1 MRIWIKKMIL
11 VSKNL
16 CQKMKWLKQIC
27 LKLHVDPQ
35 EEEEEE
41 TIDEDL
47 TTEIREDII
56 IGVEITIVEVII
68 VVDIIEVDIIEVD
81 IIEVDIIEVVII
93 VAMVNNEDIKVV
105 IKEDREDEAI
115 QEDKDKEDANFLLL
129 SLALPLK
136 DKIEEEIKG
145 KEEESKVHPSQDLPQ
160 IKETTDANVSK
171 NPDKDKEETLVMI
184 VEENIIK
191 DSHREGDS
199 LLIVLTVLPK
209 ENNQRRIKERE
220 GLQVHPRSEKK
231 YDFKFLKLLKFK
243 FCLII
248 N

>member
-1 MRIWIKKMIL
+1 MIL

-68 VVDIIEVDIIEVD
+68 VVD

-243 FCLII
+243 FCGMFGI
-248 N
+248 

>member
-68 VVDIIEVDIIEVD
+68 VVD

-243 FCLII
+243 FKLI
-248 N
+248 NFNFLKFLEY